1 MTMLGSLGSV
11 YECNKITLRVV
22 NGKEGWE
29 CGWCGNFY
37 SPRHATR
44 ALKHLLKI
52 KKGDIAICKA
62 IIPSEYL
69 ARYQKLQANHGHR
82 IESSKQCK
90 DHIDLTVASAQQ
102 SATTALLQKR
112 GGGGIS
118 VSTNSPS
125 HFSHHQSHLVSAAA
139 AAAAAGSSI
148 TSAETPNVSRIRGT
162 TVPYVRGAYALSSN
176 SNSQRTMSSCIDI
189 DIRKSNN
196 AAAEMAIANFFHT
209 ANIPDAVVESPEFKM
224 LVRQCRLVDK
234 DFVIPNRMKIGGEL
248 LNINYNNITAINKT
262 NLLKEAGVFGITVM
276 GDGATIHRMPLMNIL
291 AMSGSTPPLTIGIVD
306 CTEHMAAGGKKDAT
320 YIADIF
326 EDKVEEYDPNHF
338 LTDVFFFDGA
348 SNVQKA
354 GEVLMAKYPR
364 TFCYHGGEHVV
375 SLFFSSLA
383 KIKPI
388 KVSIS
393 IYLCCFLIM

>member
-1 MTMLGSLGSV
+1 
-11 YECNKITLRVV
+11 
-22 NGKEGWE
+22 
-29 CGWCGNFY
+29 
-37 SPRHATR
+37 
-44 ALKHLLKI
+44 
-52 KKGDIAICKA
+52 
-62 IIPSEYL
+62 
-69 ARYQKLQANHGHR
+69 
-82 IESSKQCK
+82 
-90 DHIDLTVASAQQ
+90 
-102 SATTALLQKR
+102 
-112 GGGGIS
+112 
-118 VSTNSPS
+118 
-125 HFSHHQSHLVSAAA
+125 
-139 AAAAAGSSI
+139 
-148 TSAETPNVSRIRGT
+148 
-162 TVPYVRGAYALSSN
+162 
-176 SNSQRTMSSCIDI
+176 
-189 DIRKSNN
+189 
-196 AAAEMAIANFFHT
+196 
-209 ANIPDAVVESPEFKM
+209 
-224 LVRQCRLVDK
+224 
-234 DFVIPNRMKIGGEL
+234 MKIGGEL

-388 KVSIS
+388 KVCIL
-393 IYLCCFLIM
+393 IEMYCFLIM